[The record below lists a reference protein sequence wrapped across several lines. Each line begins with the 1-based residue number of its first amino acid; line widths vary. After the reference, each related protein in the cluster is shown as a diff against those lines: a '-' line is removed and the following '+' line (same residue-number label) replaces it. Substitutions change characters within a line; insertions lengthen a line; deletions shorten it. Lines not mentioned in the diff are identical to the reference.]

1 MIPLMTTQ
9 KRLSLFQSSLSLF
22 KLEREK
28 IAFSFYGSL
37 RYDNTLRFALD
48 DTIRFDTVKSAT
60 KDYDS

>member
-28 IAFSFYGSL
+28 IVFFHFMV
-37 RYDNTLRFALD
+37 RYDNTLRFALNG
-48 DTIRFDTVKSAT
+48 TIRFDTEKRSQN
-60 KDYDS
+60 DS